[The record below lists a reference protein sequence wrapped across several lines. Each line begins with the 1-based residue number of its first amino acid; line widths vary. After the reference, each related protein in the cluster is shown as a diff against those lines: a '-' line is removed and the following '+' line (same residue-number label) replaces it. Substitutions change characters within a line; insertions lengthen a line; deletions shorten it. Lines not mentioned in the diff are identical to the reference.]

1 MPIVTK
7 RKKVRL
13 PFFTFQMPVGWEAK
27 PLTAA
32 EKKRR
37 KADKEKARKERAEE
51 AQRHLQAHASRQPD
65 KATATQAK
73 PPKPV
78 GAAGYGPAKT
88 RSARPSGNLCGQ
100 PTKQG
105 GTCKRVVTNEPC
117 PIHPAGKPKGRK

>member
-13 PFFTFQMPVGWEAK
+13 PFFTFQIPVGWEAK

-37 KADKEKARKERAEE
+37 KADKEKERQERAEE
-51 AQRHLQAHASRQPD
+51 AQKHLQAHMSRQP
-65 KATATQAK
+65 AK
-73 PPKPV
+73 PEPTQPRPAKPV

-88 RSARPSGNLCGQ
+88 RATRSAGNLCGQ
-100 PTKQG
+100 PTKRG
-105 GTCKRVVTNEPC
+105 GTCKRVVTNVPC
-117 PIHPAGKPKGRK
+117 PDHPAGRPKGRK